1 MFIHENHALM
11 TNEKENVE
19 KEYIK
24 QKSKLEDS
32 NKQLVEYSIAL
43 DNLANKEKEIYKL
56 REDLEASE
64 TQSGLLIKDLRS
76 TLSELKK
83 EISQRNVKEEE
94 LRRKIREQE
103 KIIEKKNY
111 DILTTKK
118 KYKGEAE
125 REKIEIIHDL
135 EEIERENAYLQKEFE
150 LQQEHYTREIEAL
163 TNKEMNLNSELATK
177 EQIIKNK
184 DRQIKDYEMKMK
196 KLTKNYLNSD
206 YQEGKNK
213 ESRLQAKSYYSNESQ
228 GKVGYSRK

>member
-11 TNEKENVE
+11 TNEKESVE

-32 NKQLVEYSIAL
+32 TKQLVEYSIAL

-125 REKIEIIHDL
+125 R
-135 EEIERENAYLQKEFE
+135 
-150 LQQEHYTREIEAL
+150 
-163 TNKEMNLNSELATK
+163 
-177 EQIIKNK
+177 
-184 DRQIKDYEMKMK
+184 
-196 KLTKNYLNSD
+196 
-206 YQEGKNK
+206 
-213 ESRLQAKSYYSNESQ
+213 
-228 GKVGYSRK
+228 